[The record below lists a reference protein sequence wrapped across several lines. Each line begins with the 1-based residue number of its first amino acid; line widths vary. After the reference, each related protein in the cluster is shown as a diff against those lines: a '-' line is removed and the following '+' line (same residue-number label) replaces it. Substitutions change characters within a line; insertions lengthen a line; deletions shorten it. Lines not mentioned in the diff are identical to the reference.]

1 MSEILT
7 LIRERRSVRGP
18 FDPERPVSM
27 SDLTQILEAARWSP
41 TAHNMQNFEIL
52 VIDDR
57 DVLARLAGIS
67 SPASEVFIRENF
79 DQLSF
84 SEEELRRKK
93 VGILGTMF
101 PEAWRTPGAD
111 FGEVARESG
120 PSALRDTIKDSPT
133 VLVVTY
139 DTRKRAPASEGDVLG
154 FISLGCAMEN
164 MWLVAQS
171 LGIGCQIMSVF
182 SGNAVEAQVK
192 QILDIPEHMKIAF
205 AARLGYSV
213 SGTYEYVRVRRD
225 VKDLAHHN
233 RYGARLDS
241 VGVEPDSHR

>member
-7 LIRERRSVRGP
+7 LIGQRRSVRGP

-27 SDLTQILEAARWSP
+27 SDLAQILEAARWSP

-57 DVLARLAGIS
+57 DVLARLADIS

-84 SEEELRRKK
+84 SEEELRQKK
-93 VGILGTMF
+93 VGILGTIF
-101 PEAWRTPGAD
+101 PAAWTTPGAD
-111 FGEVARESG
+111 FGEVARQSE
-120 PSALRDTIKDSPT
+120 PSALADTIKDSPT

-139 DTRKRAPASEGDVLG
+139 DARKRAPASDGDVLG

-171 LGIGCQIMSVF
+171 LGVGCQIMSVF
-182 SGNAVEAQVK
+182 SGKAVEAQVK
-192 QILDIPEHMKIAF
+192 QILDIPEHLKIAF
-205 AARLGYSV
+205 AARLGYPV
-213 SGTYEYVRVRRD
+213 ATAFKYVRVRRD
-225 VKDLAHHN
+225 VSDFAHHN
-233 RYGARLDS
+233 RFGNKLNVLDGA
-241 VGVEPDSHR
+241 PDSHR

>member
-7 LIRERRSVRGP
+7 LIGERRSVRGP

-27 SDLTQILEAARWSP
+27 SDLTQILAAARWSP

-57 DVLARLAGIS
+57 NVLARLADIS

-101 PEAWRTPGAD
+101 PAAWTTPGAD
-111 FGEVARESG
+111 FGEGARESG
-120 PSALRDTIKDSPT
+120 PSALGDTIKGSPT

-139 DTRKRAPASEGDVLG
+139 DARKRAPASEGDVLG
-154 FISLGCAMEN
+154 FIGLGCAMEN

-171 LGIGCQIMSVF
+171 LSIGCQIMSVF

-192 QILDIPEHMKIAF
+192 QILDIPERMKIAF
-205 AARLGYSV
+205 AARMGYPV
-213 SGTYEYVRVRRD
+213 ATAFKYVRVRRD
-225 VKDLAHHN
+225 VADFAHHN
-233 RYGARLDS
+233 RYGARLD
-241 VGVEPDSHR
+241 PND